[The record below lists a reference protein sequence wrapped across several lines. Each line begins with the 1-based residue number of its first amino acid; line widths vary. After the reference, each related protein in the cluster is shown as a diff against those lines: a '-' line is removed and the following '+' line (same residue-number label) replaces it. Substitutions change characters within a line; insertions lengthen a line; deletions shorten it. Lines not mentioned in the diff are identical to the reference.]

1 MSARSQR
8 ILALA
13 VAALVAASG
22 ARAGAAQ
29 TTDPTVAIDRTG
41 TAAGETILITGTG
54 WPNAAT
60 LIVELCGHGGLR
72 GSADCDV
79 PQQRTAGVGP
89 SGTFSVELTTGQPP
103 SPCPCVVKA
112 TDQSSQIATTAPI
125 AVAGMATVPITA
137 DDVAAVRALEIS
149 AAEITG
155 GHRWA
160 ELFGAGGRR
169 VLEVTLVN
177 TGPLAIDAPKVN
189 VSWGSGSNP
198 DGFVKPPEVDRMEPG
213 ASQVLTIPLHRSAL
227 TIGAQTA
234 VVEVQGLGSP
244 VVARASTTGY
254 PWGLLAVAL
263 VVLQLLLL
271 RLRDRLRRRVH
282 RGHEPTVEDP
292 ALDRVVLELPAA
304 PPDLEPTA
312 NGDEVST
319 PVVVDLGELE
329 RQDAPRGELASEEPM
344 PAARPL
350 VVSGGDTDSL
360 DGAWATTPS
369 TNGVSSNGVWTS
381 GVVAADATTNG
392 AVTDRG
398 PTVDSADGAT
408 DSANVAAKASNA
420 AQVELAIVRQQA
432 KAAVA
437 RVADMTDALV
447 ASCSARVRAL
457 EGQAAERLREAA
469 SHHEAALALLAAA
482 RERADELT
490 TAAAEAAAGLRRD
503 AAGEREAAELAAAAV
518 HAQRDELLEAAIE
531 AVDEVLQ
538 ELDDHVQM
546 LVAKAERSPAT
557 ASPSIDLDRPVRR
570 APRLG
575 GFDDRLAHAV
585 SRAVASSS
593 VDGPSRN

>member
-1 MSARSQR
+1 MSVRSQR
-8 ILALA
+8 IF
-13 VAALVAASG
+13 ALVLGVLVAGG

-54 WPNAAT
+54 WPSGAS

-72 GSADCDV
+72 GSVDCDV
-79 PQQRTAGVGP
+79 AHQRTAGVGP
-89 SGTFSVELTTGQPP
+89 SGTFSVELTSGQPP
-103 SPCPCVVKA
+103 VPCPCVVKA
-112 TDQSSQIATTAPI
+112 TDQSSQIAATAPI
-125 AVAGMATVPITA
+125 AVAGVATLPITA

-149 AAEITG
+149 AMTITG
-155 GHRWA
+155 GQRWA

-213 ASQVLTIPLHRSAL
+213 ASQILTIPLHRSAL
-227 TIGAQTA
+227 TFGAQTA

-254 PWGLLAVAL
+254 PWGLLVVAL

-282 RGHEPTVEDP
+282 RGHEPTLEDP

-304 PPDLEPTA
+304 PLELEPAA
-312 NGDEVST
+312 NDDEVPT
-319 PVVVDLGELE
+319 PVVIDLGAHE
-329 RQDAPRGELASEEPM
+329 DHSAPRGRLVNEWPMPDARQSVCAASAAQLELA
-344 PAARPL
+344 A
-350 VVSGGDTDSL
+350 
-360 DGAWATTPS
+360 
-369 TNGVSSNGVWTS
+369 
-381 GVVAADATTNG
+381 
-392 AVTDRG
+392 
-398 PTVDSADGAT
+398 
-408 DSANVAAKASNA
+408 
-420 AQVELAIVRQQA
+420 VRQQA
-432 KAAVA
+432 EAALA
-437 RVADMTDALV
+437 RVADLSDALV

-457 EGQAAERLREAA
+457 EGQAAERVREAA
-469 SHHEAALALLAAA
+469 SHHEAALELLAAA

-490 TAAAEAAAGLRRD
+490 TLAAEVAAGIRRD
-503 AAGEREAAELAAAAV
+503 AAAEREAAELAAAEV
-518 HAQRDELLEAAIE
+518 HKQRDELLEAAIE

-538 ELDDHVQM
+538 ELDDHVQL
-546 LVAKAERSPAT
+546 LVAKAEQSSAG